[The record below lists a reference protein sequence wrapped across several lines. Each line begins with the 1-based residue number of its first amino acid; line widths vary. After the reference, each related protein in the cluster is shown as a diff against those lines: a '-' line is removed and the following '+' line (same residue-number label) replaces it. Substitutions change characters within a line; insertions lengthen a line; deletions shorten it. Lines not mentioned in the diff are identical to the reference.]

1 MPEIFINYRTGRGD
15 ENAAALLDHHL
26 SGRFGSEK
34 VFYAS
39 KSISPG
45 QDFRDALSSASG
57 TTKVLLV
64 VMGPD
69 WLKRDEHGEHPLED
83 EENWTRREILNAL
96 ESGAH
101 VIPILCGRKMPRLSK
116 SELPAGLERL
126 ADLQSRPFDS
136 GNADSCL
143 KDIANA
149 LAELVPSLRDGVA
162 EAPSFPSASTHNDI
176 SGTVEGAAVQAG
188 AVHQKGVANGGTVIN
203 GPTGPV
209 HTGKGSVH
217 VGHIFNGGT
226 TSYVEGSNTGGV
238 HQNFG
243 AQDDP
248 REQR

>member
-116 SELPAGLERL
+116 SELPRVLNGWPISNPGRSTAGTRTAASRTSPTRWPNWFRACATASQRRPLFRRRAHTMTSAEPWRGPRSKLEPCTKR
-126 ADLQSRPFDS
+126 ASRT
-136 GNADSCL
+136 
-143 KDIANA
+143 
-149 LAELVPSLRDGVA
+149 EER
-162 EAPSFPSASTHNDI
+162 
-176 SGTVEGAAVQAG
+176 
-188 AVHQKGVANGGTVIN
+188 
-203 GPTGPV
+203 
-209 HTGKGSVH
+209 
-217 VGHIFNGGT
+217 
-226 TSYVEGSNTGGV
+226 
-238 HQNFG
+238 
-243 AQDDP
+243 
-248 REQR
+248 